1 MLILIFLK
9 ICFQICYLMC
19 PQINLE
25 IKGRVRVEL
34 SVSQPGSEAAEMWD
48 GCALR
53 ATLLPA
59 QCLLCHLSCPT
70 GTVGLGLKATP

>member
-1 MLILIFLK
+1 MLILTFLK

-34 SVSQPGSEAAEMWD
+34 SVSRPGSEAVEMWD
-48 GCALR
+48 GCAIR
-53 ATLLPA
+53 ATLLLA
-59 QCLLCHLSCPT
+59 QYLLCPLSCPT
-70 GTVGLGLKATP
+70 GTVGLGLKAAP